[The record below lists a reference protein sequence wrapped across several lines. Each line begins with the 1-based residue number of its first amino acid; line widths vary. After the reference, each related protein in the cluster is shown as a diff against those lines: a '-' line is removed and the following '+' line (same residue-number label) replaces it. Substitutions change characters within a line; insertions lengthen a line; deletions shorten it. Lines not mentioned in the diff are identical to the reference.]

1 MLVCTGKDLVKLS
14 ADHVGDRPLW
24 AVGIEIEFLS
34 GRQSL
39 ESRLQPLCPLQ
50 HGRPRL
56 CQSIFQ
62 KRGRGCPTFSA
73 AIIALGGRLPVGYP
87 ESP

>member
-14 ADHVGDRPLW
+14 ADHWGDPPLW

-39 ESRLQPLCPLQ
+39 ESRLQ
-50 HGRPRL
+50 RL
-56 CQSIFQ
+56 LSGVGTVWISVTVAPKMVV
-62 KRGRGCPTFSA
+62 KR
-73 AIIALGGRLPVGYP
+73 
-87 ESP
+87 